1 MGKCSANIVKNNN
14 VEIADLRQE
23 VSDLKETVCKL
34 VNKLDGRY
42 NSVFSDSTN
51 AAYHNS
57 EYIPKN
63 IRRKKRKDTMKCR
76 RLAKERETNEKFL
89 KNFSDH
95 QLTDNQVSVISKGL
109 KFIPTPVTN
118 ENSIRQQLLRD
129 FEQFARRMR
138 LQYIFHGQN
147 KEPHPFHVK
156 SQWMPPVQPSIALE
170 SYLENVKIQL
180 AEITLTKPKNN
191 LSRNEVIALKELKN
205 NPAINLRKA
214 DKGTTTVIMNKQAK
228 INEAQVQLD
237 NREHY
242 KPLKAPIV
250 KNTHDKVNE
259 IIDQMHRGKHI
270 DDMTKNWL
278 LQTPNPPRIPIFY
291 TLTKIQKPVPVGR
304 PIIPG
309 GDGPTE
315 RISSFVDTLLQ
326 PIAQTQ
332 KSYIKDTT
340 DFINFI
346 EKTKIGKDTILVSM
360 DVSSLYTNI
369 PQEEGTNIVCEAY
382 EKFHNYNTP
391 IPTHH
396 LREMLGL
403 ILKENSFQF
412 NEENYLQTHGT
423 AMGTKMAVSFAN
435 IFMAEIETK
444 IILQSDTKPREWK
457 RYIDD
462 VFSLWD
468 NDKKDVDR
476 FIEQANKFHPTIQF
490 TAEIS
495 ENEITFLDTTVFKGE
510 RFKQDSILDIKTHF
524 KPTETFQ
531 FTHFASCHPPGVK
544 YGFIKGEAIR
554 LLRTNSSK
562 KTFEESLVKFKQR
575 LKARGYP
582 ENTIERSLSE
592 VNFASRQSAL
602 TQKKKSH
609 ERILPFVTTYHPAV
623 KNVKQILMEQWSL
636 IQDQPLLKTI
646 FKNPPIISF
655 KKGKSLKDILVRA
668 KL

>member
-1 MGKCSANIVKNNN
+1 MK
-14 VEIADLRQE
+14 
-23 VSDLKETVCKL
+23 TTL
-34 VNKLDGRY
+34 V
-42 NSVFSDSTN
+42 
-51 AAYHNS
+51 
-57 EYIPKN
+57 
-63 IRRKKRKDTMKCR
+63 
-76 RLAKERETNEKFL
+76 
-89 KNFSDH
+89 
-95 QLTDNQVSVISKGL
+95 
-109 KFIPTPVTN
+109 
-118 ENSIRQQLLRD
+118 
-129 FEQFARRMR
+129 
-138 LQYIFHGQN
+138 
-147 KEPHPFHVK
+147 
-156 SQWMPPVQPSIALE
+156 
-170 SYLENVKIQL
+170 
-180 AEITLTKPKNN
+180 
-191 LSRNEVIALKELKN
+191 
-205 NPAINLRKA
+205 
-214 DKGTTTVIMNKQAK
+214 
-228 INEAQVQLD
+228 
-237 NREHY
+237 
-242 KPLKAPIV
+242 
-250 KNTHDKVNE
+250 
-259 IIDQMHRGKHI
+259 
-270 DDMTKNWL
+270 
-278 LQTPNPPRIPIFY
+278 
-291 TLTKIQKPVPVGR
+291 
-304 PIIPG
+304 
-309 GDGPTE
+309 
-315 RISSFVDTLLQ
+315 
-326 PIAQTQ
+326 
-332 KSYIKDTT
+332 
-340 DFINFI
+340 
-346 EKTKIGKDTILVSM
+346 
-360 DVSSLYTNI
+360 
-369 PQEEGTNIVCEAY
+369 
-382 EKFHNYNTP
+382 
-391 IPTHH
+391 
-396 LREMLGL
+396 LGL

-468 NDKKDVDR
+468 NDKKGVDR
-476 FIEQANKFHPTIQF
+476 FIEQANKFHPTIKF

-510 RFKQDSILDIKTHF
+510 RFKQVSILDIKTHF